1 MGSLTWIMDVQFHLR
16 GIVKYYQRNEIN
28 MKTLNAS
35 KSDIPFQ
42 NYEEINA
49 KDIFTE
55 KQDDSTPLKILN

>member
-1 MGSLTWIMDVQFHLR
+1 MFNFIFG
-16 GIVKYYQRNEIN
+16 GIVKYYHRNEIN

-49 KDIFTE
+49 KNIFTE
-55 KQDDSTPLKILN
+55 KHDDSTPLKILN

>member
-16 GIVKYYQRNEIN
+16 VIVKYYQRNEIN

>member
-1 MGSLTWIMDVQFHLR
+1 MDVQFHLR

-28 MKTLNAS
+28 MKNAS

-55 KQDDSTPLKILN
+55 KQVDSTPLKILN